1 MADIPKLVLAVWKDH
16 FSRIHWTRL
25 KIIRL
30 SLILLIGGGYFLIG
44 PGTLHEFLTKLGTNF
59 TGYLIATVIAVFIA
73 WYLRKYHNALA
84 LYRKDVRKNEKLA
97 RGDPDNPAYAIPL
110 ASSYRAFAIALTAQ
124 NKHAQAAFYNSRA
137 DKIEQ
142 RLRSFY
148 GELNKLDQ

>member
-1 MADIPKLVLAVWKDH
+1 MKNVTKILVDIGPLAV
-16 FSRIHWTRL
+16 FFIFYTRSDL
-25 KIIRL
+25 Q
-30 SLILLIGGGYFLIG
+30 SAILPFM
-44 PGTLHEFLTKLGTNF
+44 
-59 TGYLIATVIAVFIA
+59 IATVIAVFIA

-148 GELNKLDQ
+148 GDLNKLDQ